1 MKPYE
6 KITIT
11 VTYVLVLVIF
21 LAILFHSMGSFYTYS
36 CCFLLALIFRWAQ
49 DVYEF
54 TESGKATVE
63 LVTDT
68 KLEETQVAIQG
79 FPRQIPEGHPNRLPN
94 LVVPG
99 LAFPGE
105 N

>member
-6 KITIT
+6 KIANDWYICTC
-11 VTYVLVLVIF
+11 
-21 LAILFHSMGSFYTYS
+21 S
-36 CCFLLALIFRWAQ
+36 CFLLAIVFHWAQ

-54 TESGKATVE
+54 TESSKATVE

-68 KLEETQVAIQG
+68 KLEETQIVIQG
-79 FPRQIPEGHPNRLPN
+79 FPRQIPNGHPNRLPN

-105 N
+105 NRIMELNVLFTSSAQSD

>member
-1 MKPYE
+1 MKPFE
-6 KITIT
+6 KIANGWYKCTC
-11 VTYVLVLVIF
+11 
-21 LAILFHSMGSFYTYS
+21 S
-36 CCFLLALIFRWAQ
+36 CFLLAILFRWAQ

-68 KLEETQVAIQG
+68 KLEETQIVIQG
-79 FPRQIPEGHPNRLPN
+79 SPRQIPNGHPNRLPN

-105 N
+105 SRIMKLILFFISSAQLD

>member
-6 KITIT
+6 KIANDCYIRSC
-11 VTYVLVLVIF
+11 YL